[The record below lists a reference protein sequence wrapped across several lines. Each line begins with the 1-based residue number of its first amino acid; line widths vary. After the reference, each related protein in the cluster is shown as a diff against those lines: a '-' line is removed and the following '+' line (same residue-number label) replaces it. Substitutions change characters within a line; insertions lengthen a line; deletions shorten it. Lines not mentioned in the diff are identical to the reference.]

1 MKGEI
6 IVDRIRDNADAIK
19 KEGATALY
27 IYGSRARGDTRPDS
41 DLDVF
46 IEFDPESRFSLME
59 MVGIKHTIE
68 DELGLEVHITTRDSL
83 HPMLKDDIERQ
94 AIRVF

>member
-1 MKGEI
+1 MKSEI
-6 IVDRIRDNADAIK
+6 IVDRIRESADAIR

-27 IYGSRARGDTRPDS
+27 IYGSRARGDARPGS

-46 IEFDPESRFSLME
+46 IEFDSESRFSLME
-59 MVGIKHTIE
+59 MVGIKLIIE